1 MSNPFDDL
9 KDGDDGL
16 EEGDDSAGGD
26 DIADSDDP
34 DDGGADTVAPTAAT
48 DTGTA
53 IEGEPEATADSTPT
67 SGESSPSPAAGT
79 APSSENEHESG
90 PASDSDSASP
100 PSEPSPE
107 TGTPDESDEETVS
120 PAETGPAFEYSEVKQ
135 KPFYA
140 RTETVNDFE
149 NAIRTTIVPKL
160 AEAEVI
166 DEETRE
172 IHDAVLRL
180 AAERPERVAE
190 LVLEERR
197 RSGSQ

>member
-9 KDGDDGL
+9 KEDDEETDETDSITETETEDGL
-16 EEGDDSAGGD
+16 ESSSKR
-26 DIADSDDP
+26 ADEAASK
-34 DDGGADTVAPTAAT
+34 PTASDSRPNSELSSEPAT
-48 DTGTA
+48 DT
-53 IEGEPEATADSTPT
+53 E
-67 SGESSPSPAAGT
+67 PAAET
-79 APSSENEHESG
+79 
-90 PASDSDSASP
+90 PADATD
-100 PSEPSPE
+100 EPK
-107 TGTPDESDEETVS
+107 T

-140 RTETVNDFE
+140 RTETVNEFE

-160 AEAEVI
+160 AEADVI

-180 AAERPERVAE
+180 ANEEPERIAE

-197 RSGSQ
+197 QTGE

>member
-9 KDGDDGL
+9 K
-16 EEGDDSAGGD
+16 EGNTTS
-26 DIADSDDP
+26 
-34 DDGGADTVAPTAAT
+34 T
-48 DTGTA
+48 
-53 IEGEPEATADSTPT
+53 EPEEAEPSDSKDPESVDTETATEGGSTTCSDSRLAAD
-67 SGESSPSPAAGT
+67 EPST
-79 APSSENEHESG
+79 APSSASRTSDESITEP
-90 PASDSDSASP
+90 PADR
-100 PSEPSPE
+100 
-107 TGTPDESDEETVS
+107 DESDGTAAGSVS

-140 RTETVNDFE
+140 RTETVTEFE
-149 NAIRTTIVPKL
+149 NAIRTTIVPTL
-160 AEAEVI
+160 AEAEVL

-180 AAERPERVAE
+180 ANEQPERVAE